1 MKQLDEAR
9 EEIHNIDTE
18 IISLIRKRVDMADT
32 ILRFKKEEG
41 ISINDETQNEV
52 VLRRATD
59 IATELN
65 LDSGAV
71 KNIFKILIQMN
82 IDRQH
87 ELSGEGN
94 LP

>member
-41 ISINDETQNEV
+41 ISINDESQNEV

-71 KNIFKILIQMN
+71 RNIFKILIQMN